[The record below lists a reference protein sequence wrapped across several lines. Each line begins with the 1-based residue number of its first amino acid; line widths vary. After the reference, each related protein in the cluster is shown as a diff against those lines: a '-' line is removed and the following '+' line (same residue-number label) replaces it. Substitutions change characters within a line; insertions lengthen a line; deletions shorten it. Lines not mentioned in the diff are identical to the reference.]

1 MTCAFSVMVF
11 ELARASGTDH
21 AYAFIVFQESYAY
34 QMLPLI
40 DHRFITSDNI
50 AF

>member
-1 MTCAFSVMVF
+1 MICANSVVL
-11 ELARASGTDH
+11 ELTHASGTDH
-21 AYAFIVFQESYAY
+21 AYAFLAFQESYGY
-34 QMLPLI
+34 QRLPLV